1 MIKELEDLISLA
13 KTLIDEY
20 GDQFE
25 SEIVIDIDRVERL
38 ATGTVIAKM
47 TARIKPKKKEAP
59 KE

>member
-25 SEIVIDIDRVERL
+25 SEIEIDIDRVERL

-47 TARIKPKKKEAP
+47 TARIKPKKKEP
-59 KE
+59 VKE